1 MADLPSYQSTGRVFS
16 DLPQL
21 DFANVRE
28 SFKQSQ
34 ALSNQLDRLSTYAF
48 KEMGKQTETQAAQ
61 FAVDNKLT
69 IEQVRE
75 AAKSGIK
82 PEDLVK
88 ASGGGEIWQSTISKI
103 QGEQLRSQLEV
114 LGKQA
119 LLDLQTQVDT
129 NQIAD
134 MSEVKAKQ
142 EAIVNGMRKTLS
154 FAPDSVL
161 RFDAT
166 MGSITSALYK
176 EAQDKLVKDYKLG
189 EQSKSIVNLD
199 NSLRAY
205 KAMLNHEQV
214 RDPAMLREIE
224 YALADQ
230 FERQSAGGGQDFA
243 LAEKNKFMKSMQ
255 EEKFNHLTKLAANSS
270 FAKDAGEAIVKLS
283 KGDFK
288 IDDANDYSAIYAQE
302 TPENQAKIRSYVR
315 QQFIDIN
322 TTNNEVEKE
331 NVDKLKAK
339 ANEIELE
346 YYRTKNPK
354 LLKDLVQISKDSQ
367 GKAISANTIESIKK
381 SGEEKEGDVQYT
393 DNVIKLKDE
402 IKKGRFDSLDAL
414 YARGSNLG
422 VSRRTINQYVVPSY
436 LSKSDALL
444 DETINNAASM
454 LTPSGSTAS
463 KVRKQQQLHQET
475 DRKYDLQDATKPMKS
490 KAEIAAEIIDNK
502 LKGNAAKSSQV
513 TELNNMS
520 STYGLSFTSVSKLDE
535 NTMADIDRKV
545 KDKAIRQSIKDKLK
559 ALGN

>member
-1 MADLPSYQSTGRVFS
+1 MADLPRYQSTGRVYS

-34 ALSNQLDRLSTYAF
+34 SLSNQLDRLSTYAF

-61 FAVDNKLT
+61 FAVDNQLT
-69 IEQVRE
+69 IDQVRE
-75 AAKSGIK
+75 ASKSGIK
-82 PEDLVK
+82 PEDLIK
-88 ASGGGEIWQSTISKI
+88 ASGGGEIWQATISKI

-129 NQIAD
+129 NQISD

-166 MGSITSALYK
+166 MGSVTSALYK

-189 EQSKSIVNLD
+189 EQSKSLVNSD

-205 KAMLNHEQV
+205 QAMLNHEDIK
-214 RDPAMLREIE
+214 DPAMLREIE

-230 FERQSAGGGQDFA
+230 FERQSAGGGSDFA
-243 LAEKNKFMKSMQ
+243 LAEKNKFIKNMQ
-255 EEKFNHLTKLAANSS
+255 DAKFNHLTKLAASPA
-270 FAKDAGEAIVKLS
+270 FAKDASEAIVKLS

-288 IDDANDYSAIYAQE
+288 VDDANDYSAIYAQE

-322 TTNNEVEKE
+322 TTNNEIEKE
-331 NVDKLKAK
+331 KVDKLKAQ

-354 LLKDLVQISKDSQ
+354 LLKDLVQISKDSE

-381 SGEEKEGDVQYT
+381 SGAEKEGDVQYT

-402 IKKGRFDSLDAL
+402 IKKGRFDSIDAL
-414 YARGSNLG
+414 YARGANLG
-422 VSRRTINQYVVPSY
+422 VSRRTINQYVAPSY

-444 DETINNAASM
+444 DEVISNGASM

-463 KVRKQQQLHQET
+463 KVRKQQELHQET
-475 DRKYDLQDATKPMKS
+475 DRLYDLQDTTKPIKS
-490 KAEIAAEIIDNK
+490 KAEISAELIDK
-502 LKGNAAKSSQV
+502 KIKGNSAKSSQV
-513 TELNNMS
+513 TELNNMAS
-520 STYGLSFTSVSKLDE
+520 AYGLQFTSVSKLDE
-535 NTMADIDRKV
+535 LTEQNIDRLIA
-545 KDKAIRQSIKDKLK
+545 DKAARKSIKDKLR